1 MEHQTLH
8 LRLTKGSNELK
19 KLIPVLKDMALDKDA
34 IVNCDETWCRVKM
47 LDKYKK
53 AYIWCLVNK
62 AAKIVIFFYD
72 KGSRGRKVLTDFIG
86 ERKIASLQSDAY
98 NIYLPGQ

>member
-62 AAKIVIFFYD
+62 A
-72 KGSRGRKVLTDFIG
+72 
-86 ERKIASLQSDAY
+86 
-98 NIYLPGQ
+98 